1 MDFIPKV
8 KLKTQPDDTEIDEET
23 GEETPNFIY
32 DDDDSEEEEIK
43 KSTYIPQQK
52 QEPIVEEDIFVS
64 KPKKAI
70 PTDGKKTRKPM
81 SEEHKEKLKFA
92 RDKAL
97 IVRRARA
104 EERKQAKDMDKQ
116 EKDLLKL
123 KRQKELNQ
131 LKKELEDES
140 KPKVVF
146 KEEPTPQIR
155 EIIKEVIKEPTITK
169 KDLEDA
175 QLDAIIKYEAL
186 RKDRKAKKKV
196 DVAQKAHEEAVRQR
210 ILKAMRPN
218 NQFNSRY
225 SGF

>member
-8 KLKTQPDDTEIDEET
+8 KLQTQPDDTEIDDET

-32 DDDDSEEEEIK
+32 DDDDSEEEQIK
-43 KSTYIPQQK
+43 TSTYIPEPK
-52 QEPIVEEDIFVS
+52 KEPIVEEEIFAS
-64 KPKKAI
+64 KPKKAVAS
-70 PTDGKKTRKPM
+70 TGKKPRKPM
-81 SEEHKEKLKFA
+81 SEEHKEKLKSA
-92 RDKAL
+92 REKAL
-97 IVRRARA
+97 VARRAKA

-131 LKKELEDES
+131 LKREVEGE
-140 KPKVVF
+140 PK
-146 KEEPTPQIR
+146 PQIR

-196 DVAQKAHEEAVRQR
+196 DEAQKAHEEAVRQK

>member
-8 KLKTQPDDTEIDEET
+8 KLQTQPDDTEIDDET

-32 DDDDSEEEEIK
+32 DDDDSEEEQIK
-43 KSTYIPQQK
+43 TSTYIPEPK
-52 QEPIVEEDIFVS
+52 KEPIVEEEIFAS
-64 KPKKAI
+64 KPKKAVAS
-70 PTDGKKTRKPM
+70 TGKKPRKPM
-81 SEEHKEKLKFA
+81 SEEHKEKLKSA
-92 RDKAL
+92 REKAL
-97 IVRRARA
+97 VARRAKA

-131 LKKELEDES
+131 LKREVEGEP

-146 KEEPTPQIR
+146 KEEPKPQIR

-196 DVAQKAHEEAVRQR
+196 DEAQKAHEEAVRQK